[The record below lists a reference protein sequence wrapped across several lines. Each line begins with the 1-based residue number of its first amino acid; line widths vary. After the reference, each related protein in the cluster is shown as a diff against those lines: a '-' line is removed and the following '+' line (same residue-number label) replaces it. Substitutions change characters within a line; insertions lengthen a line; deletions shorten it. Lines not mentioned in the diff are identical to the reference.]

1 MKNNSCRFNQPKYTS
16 VYLAIT
22 LKSGFIPWIEISW
35 VRKIWLPREHSRKTN
50 WKAELKSFWFMKCTL
65 IINLEDLSQE
75 NSIFKAVLEEKW
87 GGNNMT
93 LFEVDYQLEFDIC
106 WKQSS
111 FWTFSSLPHHDT
123 INSCIED
130 VSFLKWLSQCQIIF
144 LVVIQT
150 RGWFKLERKYAK
162 SFWLLEN
169 ICVGNIII
177 GLFTLFHED
186 YQFCLPSHLSS
197 HLFSL
202 SLHFIPKPHSPF
214 IINSEISQVSW

>member
-1 MKNNSCRFNQPKYTS
+1 MKNNWCRFNQPKYNS

-22 LKSGFIPWIEISW
+22 LKSNFRPWIEISW
-35 VRKIWLPREHSRKTN
+35 VRKIWLPREHFRKTN

-65 IINLEDLSQE
+65 IISLEALSQE
-75 NSIFKAVLEEKW
+75 NSTFKAVLEGKW
-87 GGNNMT
+87 RRNNTT
-93 LFEVDYQLEFDIC
+93 LFQVDYQLEFGVC

-111 FWTFSSLPHHDT
+111 FRTFSSLPHHGT
-123 INSCIED
+123 INSCIEGM
-130 VSFLKWLSQCQIIF
+130 SFLKWLPQCQIIF

-150 RGWFKLERKYAK
+150 RGWFKLERKDAN

-177 GLFTLFHED
+177 RLFTLFHED
-186 YQFCLPSHLSS
+186 YKFCLPS

-202 SLHFIPKPHSPF
+202 SLQFIPKPHSPF
-214 IINSEISQVSW
+214 IVHS